1 MLPQWTAPTNT
12 TLARIPENAI
22 VYLPLPL
29 DPAVSATTSVITGS
43 LPPGL
48 ILENNIIT
56 GSPFPVNEITLRT
69 FVVRASN
76 AAGVLDRTFSIYIEN
91 YPTWTENNNYNF
103 GTFEERNTI
112 DIPLPV
118 STVQNLSTS
127 IISGSLPPGLRLDQ
141 NKIRGTIL
149 EVSRDTTFTFVV
161 RANLGS
167 AVLDRTFVM
176 TVQGPD
182 NPQWITAEGKL
193 PVGSNEA
200 LFILDNSLINYQ
212 LLASDTDLPAGD
224 TLEYYIAEGEGELPP
239 GIKLTKDGRI
249 TGIVDPIL
257 ALDVNAAS
265 GGYDVGQYGLFP
277 FDFGVVSGS
286 GLDTYYYDTKV
297 YDYSVPTRAPK
308 KLNRTY
314 EFIVTV
320 SDNVSFAKRKFS
332 IYVVSDDF
340 LRADNTI
347 MKAADG
353 VFTSDNTYSRVPLWL
368 TPSDLGIKRANNYI
382 TIYLDVLDT
391 YTLEGDILFFQEP
404 VNPGIYR
411 LKSTGEIIENGSYEI
426 GRVLP
431 YFPKTNYQTT
441 SVLDFEVINP
451 ESESRFPPGVALDS
465 ETGEVAGIV
474 PYQPAVTKDY
484 RFTIRADR
492 FDIGEGFVKV
502 FGTYNAE
509 VLSGNTRIRI
519 AKLPRG
525 TQDGIDDLQ
534 SLIGR
539 EIPVEQRYYTVKNVF
554 GDSEFWD
561 EIELSSA
568 LQPTPVA
575 TPITVKKSAT
585 TSQDYIFANTMLEQD
600 KKFYVGKQIRYSD
613 SEYYLITSIYP
624 YIEYKVYLDDS
635 TVGIELVTS
644 ITGPL
649 VGTIDETLESLL
661 GSAEQPAY
669 VSSVSNIHGV
679 VELTLVLPATAE
691 NRNTNFIKSLF
702 HTADSSPIILT
713 EMDYYERIQLEIPL
727 SRSYAAG
734 VQISFGTYTGGF
746 FSITFPRAEV
756 EIASKKKTF
765 TIKLLGEVDSI
776 INWITDADLGTLN
789 ANRIST
795 LFVKAETSVPN
806 AVLIYN
812 LVSGKLPYGLALK
825 NDGEIV
831 GKVPINGTASTP
843 GLTFFDSGNTTFDG
857 ATTTMDRVYNF
868 TVLVRDRFGFSA
880 VSREFTLVISDADNL
895 TYSNIYMKPFLSSSQ
910 RQLFLNLMDN
920 SKVID
925 PRLVYRPSDPN
936 FGIQK
941 DLRCLVFSGIETQ
954 NIDLFVGAVA
964 KNHKRKRYLLGDV
977 KTAIAKK
984 EGTNEIIYEIVYV
997 ELRDPAKATTGKT
1010 RTFFNTLNTSGKIT
1024 ADSIRYEAGND
1035 TFKNDDKSPWRFRP
1049 NTNTITADI
1058 DAVKVS
1064 QNRDSKKYISNIDN
1078 MRERIRGIE
1087 VIEDDSTSRLAKTSR
1102 DFLPLWMRT
1111 AQGDNLADLDYILA
1125 LPLVYCKV
1133 GQAEVIKDNILNY
1146 MLTTGFSF
1154 TQLDFDIDRYIIDS
1168 TTGNSQEQY
1177 ILFANY
1183 TFNV

>member
-12 TLARIPENAI
+12 ILARIPENAI

-29 DPAVSATTSVITGS
+29 DSTVSANTSIISGS
-43 LPPGL
+43 LPQGL
-48 ILENNIIT
+48 TLTNNIIT
-56 GSPFPVNEITLRT
+56 GSPFPVNEVTIRT
-69 FVVRASN
+69 FVVRAAN

-91 YPTWTENNNYNF
+91 YPTWTADNNYNF

-118 STVQNLSTS
+118 SNVQSLSTS
-127 IISGSLPPGLRLDQ
+127 VISGSMPPGLRLFQ
-141 NKIRGTIL
+141 NRIKGTIL
-149 EVSRDTTFTFVV
+149 EVARDTTFTFVI
-161 RANLGS
+161 RADLGG
-167 AVLDRTFVM
+167 AVLDRTFTM

-182 NPQWITAEGKL
+182 NPQWITEEGRL
-193 PVGSNEA
+193 PVGSNESF
-200 LFILDNSLINYQ
+200 FILDNSLINYQ

-224 TLEYYIAEGEGELPP
+224 SLQYYIAEGEGELPP
-239 GIKLTKDGRI
+239 GIRLTTDGRI

-257 ALDVNAAS
+257 ALDVNAS
-265 GGYDVGQYGLFP
+265 TGGYDVGQYGLFP
-277 FDFGVVSGS
+277 FDFGIVSGS

-297 YDYSVPTRAPK
+297 YDFSVPTRAPK

-320 SDNVSFAKRKFS
+320 ADNVSFAKRKFS

-391 YTLEGDILFFQEP
+391 YTLEGDIIFFQEP
-404 VNPGIYR
+404 VNPGVYK
-411 LKSTGEIIENGSYEI
+411 LKSTGETIENGNYEI
-426 GRVLP
+426 GGVLP
-431 YFPKTNYQTT
+431 YFPKANYQTT
-441 SVLDFEVINP
+441 SILDFDVIFP
-451 ESESRFPPGVALDS
+451 ESESKFPPGVTLDS

-539 EIPVEQRYYTVKNVF
+539 ELPIEQRYYTVNNVF
-554 GDSEFWD
+554 GDNEFWD
-561 EIELSSA
+561 EIEISSPLS
-568 LQPTPVA
+568 PTPAA
-575 TPITVKKSAT
+575 TPITIKKSAT
-585 TSQDYIFANTMLEQD
+585 TSQDYIFVNTMADGD
-600 KKFYVGKQIRYSD
+600 KKFYIGKQLRYSD
-613 SEYYLITSIYP
+613 LEYYPITSIYP

-635 TVGIELVTS
+635 TVGIELVTDV
-644 ITGPL
+644 TGPL
-649 VGTIDETLESLL
+649 IGTIDETLESLL
-661 GSAEQPAY
+661 GSVEHPAY
-669 VSSVSNIHGV
+669 VSSVSNVHGV

-702 HTADSSPIILT
+702 HTADSSPIILS
-713 EMDYYERIQLEIPL
+713 ELDNYDRIQLDIAL
-727 SRSYAAG
+727 SRTYSASS
-734 VQISFGTYTGGF
+734 QISFGTYTGGF
-746 FSITFPRAEV
+746 FTITFPRAEV

-765 TIKLLGEVDSI
+765 TIKLLGEVDST
-776 INWITDADLGTLN
+776 INWITGPDLGTLN

-795 LFVKAETSVPN
+795 LFVRAETSVPN

-812 LVSGKLPYGLALK
+812 LVSGKLPYGLTLK
-825 NDGEIV
+825 NDGEII
-831 GKVPINGTASTP
+831 GKVPINGTATSP
-843 GLTFFDSGNTTFDG
+843 GLTFFDSGSTTFDG

-868 TVLVRDRFGFSA
+868 TVLARDRFGFSA
-880 VSREFTLVISDADNL
+880 VSQEFTLVISDTDNL
-895 TYSNIYMKPFLSSSQ
+895 TYSNIYMKPFLSLPQ
-910 RQLFLNLMDN
+910 REAFLRLVDN
-920 SKVID
+920 SKVVD
-925 PRLVYRPSDPN
+925 PKLVYRPNDPS

-954 NIDLFVGAVA
+954 NIEMFVGAAA

-984 EGTNEIIYEIVYV
+984 EGTNEVIYEIVYV
-997 ELRDPAKATTGKT
+997 ELKDPAKPTSGKT
-1010 RTFFNTLNTSGKIT
+1010 RTFFNTLNMTGKIT
-1024 ADSIRYEAGND
+1024 ADSIRYEAGD
-1035 TFKNDDKSPWRFRP
+1035 DSFKNDDKSPWRFRP
-1049 NTNTITADI
+1049 NTNTITADSN
-1058 DAVKVS
+1058 AVNVS

-1078 MRERIRGIE
+1078 MRDRIREIE
-1087 VIEDDSTSRLAKTSR
+1087 VIEDDSTSRLANTSR

-1111 AQGDNLADLDYILA
+1111 AQGDNLAELDYVLA
-1125 LPLVYCKV
+1125 LPLVYCKL
-1133 GQAEVIKDNILNY
+1133 GQAEVIRDNIINY
-1146 MLTTGFSF
+1146 MTTTGFSF